1 MSHSLSRQSTIA
13 RIAPSVL
20 ARAVLIGAV
29 GALALGGVA
38 AAATAP
44 AGTGA
49 RRFGPG
55 TFGKVAAISG
65 TSMEVQSTTTG
76 QTTVEWTSSTIFSQ
90 IATVSLSSIAV
101 GDCVTVTGKAS
112 KKTVTA
118 TSVSVSQPPS
128 SGTCTGSNVQGPGGF
143 GPGATRPAGN
153 FTPPSGRSGSFA
165 RRFSGKGF
173 SGGHGFAGLA
183 NFGFA
188 SGKVTAVGSDSLTL
202 DGISSADLT
211 ALRAVGSKKAKT
223 TSAKAKKASSSPSRA
238 PQLKK
243 TTFSVTVNSSTTYT
257 ENESATA
264 SNLAVGDCVTA
275 SGKTATN
282 GTVTATVVRITS
294 TGASSC
300 TGGFGFFVGG
310 AGPTAASGTGSA

>member
-1 MSHSLSRQSTIA
+1 MSPSLSRPTAIA

-20 ARAVLIGAV
+20 ARTVLIGAV

-49 RRFGPG
+49 HRFGPG
-55 TFGKVAAISG
+55 AFGKVAAIAG

-76 QTTVEWTSSTIFSQ
+76 QTTVDWTSSTTFAQ
-90 IATVSLSSIAV
+90 TATVSLSSIAV
-101 GDCVTVTGKAS
+101 GDCVTVTGKTS

-118 TSVSVSQPPS
+118 SSVSVSQPPS
-128 SGTCTGSNVQGPGGF
+128 SGTCTGSNVGGPGGF

-173 SGGHGFAGLA
+173 AGGHGFSGLA
-183 NFGFA
+183 DFGFA
-188 SGKVTAVGSDSLTL
+188 SGKVTAVGSSSLTL
-202 DGISSADLT
+202 DGVSSADLT
-211 ALRAVGSKKAKT
+211 SSGAAGAKKAKT
-223 TSAKAKKASSSPSRA
+223 ASAKTKKSAASA
-238 PQLKK
+238 TKVPQLKK
-243 TTFSVTVNSSTTYT
+243 ETFSVTVNSSTTYT

-300 TGGFGFFVGG
+300 TGGFGFFGG